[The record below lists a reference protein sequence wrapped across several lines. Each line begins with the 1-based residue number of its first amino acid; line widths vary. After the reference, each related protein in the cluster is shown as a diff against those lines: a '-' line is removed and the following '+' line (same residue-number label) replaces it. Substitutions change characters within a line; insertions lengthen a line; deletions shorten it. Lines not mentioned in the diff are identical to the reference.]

1 MQNRVPFIM
10 QISMKMTSE
19 NKKIFVA
26 DLQRYM
32 GQRGWNVSKLAKN
45 TGIHQSQVSRI
56 VAGDFKT
63 LSSNVI
69 KICMEFDM
77 KPDNYQTGTRAE
89 EDRRH
94 VANSAISIWDG
105 TRRDAEILISLLR
118 GIGKLRKITTGR
130 R

>member
-1 MQNRVPFIM
+1 
-10 QISMKMTSE
+10 MKITSE
-19 NKKIFVA
+19 SKKVFIA

-32 GQRGWNVSKLAKN
+32 GQRGWNVSKLAEI

-56 VAGDFKT
+56 IAGDFKT

-69 KICMEFDM
+69 KICIEFDM
-77 KPDNYQTGTRAE
+77 EPDSYQTGTRADK
-89 EDRRH
+89 DRRH

-118 GIGKLRKITTGR
+118 GIGKLRKTTTGR